1 MLRDE
6 LMQMACGKKRYCIM
20 NTSSKSSCSGCSPA
34 CQLRRS
40 SGGHRMPA
48 AFPFF
53 FFFLHCHCHTF
64 SSANHP
70 ISILPTHE
78 GGWSDASGVSF
89 LRSWGLAGIQTHG
102 CFALEERPP
111 SCLTGRHHEL
121 WKEQTKKN
129 TILLAVFHD
138 SKWRRL
144 PKPF

>member
-53 FFFLHCHCHTF
+53 FFFCIAIVTH
-64 SSANHP
+64 SP
-70 ISILPTHE
+70 VPT
-78 GGWSDASGVSF
+78 
-89 LRSWGLAGIQTHG
+89 IQSR
-102 CFALEERPP
+102 FFPP
-111 SCLTGRHHEL
+111 TRVGDRM
-121 WKEQTKKN
+121 
-129 TILLAVFHD
+129 LAVSCF
-138 SKWRRL
+138 L
-144 PKPF
+144 PVLGLGWHPDTWLLCFRGEASIVPDWEAPRALKRADKKKYNFACCFP